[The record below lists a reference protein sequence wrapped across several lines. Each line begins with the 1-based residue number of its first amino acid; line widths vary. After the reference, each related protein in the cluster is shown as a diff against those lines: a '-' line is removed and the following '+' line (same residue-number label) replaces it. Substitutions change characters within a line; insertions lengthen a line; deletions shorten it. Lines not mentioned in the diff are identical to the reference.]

1 MSATFDPVALDARYQ
16 FAREAAKQAAEIGH
30 NLYLRRAEL
39 ITEHKGDDLQ
49 DVVSIADREVE
60 NYLKGAI
67 RERFPEDGFLGEESG
82 LESGRNGVL
91 WIVDPIDGTA
101 CFLNGLHNWC
111 TSVGVLIDGQPVI
124 GAISDPNHG
133 ETFHA
138 CKGVGA
144 FVNDTP
150 IRASQAGNVREGV
163 LGVGTSHRVRASD
176 FVPFIEGLLEAGG
189 MFVRTGSGALMMAHA
204 AAGRLIG
211 YYEPHINSWDCLAGI
226 VLMHEAGGRSN
237 DFFAGDGLLKGNPI
251 LVAPE
256 GLYPQLVSLIGNT
269 SL

>member
-1 MSATFDPVALDARYQ
+1 MPTTISSTAIEARYH
-16 FAREAAKQAAEIGH
+16 FAREAAKQAAELGH
-30 NLYLRRAEL
+30 NLYLRRNEL
-39 ITEHKGDDLQ
+39 ITEHKGNDMQ

-60 NYLKGAI
+60 NYLKDAI

-82 LESGRNGVL
+82 LEQGSNAVL

-111 TSVGVLIDGQPVI
+111 TSVGVLIDGEPTI
-124 GAISDPNHG
+124 GVISDPNHR

-138 CKGVGA
+138 CKGIGA
-144 FVNDTP
+144 FVDNTP
-150 IRASQAGNVREGV
+150 ILASQASNVREGV
-163 LGVGTSHRVRASD
+163 LGVGTSHRVQTSD
-176 FVPFIEGLLEAGG
+176 FVPFLSSLLEAGG

-226 VLMHEAGGRSN
+226 VLMREAGGHSN
-237 DFFAGDGLLKGNPI
+237 HFFAGEGLLEGNPI

-256 GLYPQLVSLIGNT
+256 GLYSQLVEMIGNP
-269 SL
+269 LL

>member
-1 MSATFDPVALDARYQ
+1 MISNFDSAAIDARYQ
-16 FAREAAKQAAEIGH
+16 FARMIAEQAAKIGH

-60 NYLKGAI
+60 DYLKNAI
-67 RERFPEDGFLGEESG
+67 REHFPEDGFLGEESG
-82 LESGRNGVL
+82 LEPGSNGAL

-111 TSVGVLIDGQPVI
+111 TSVGVLINGQPVI
-124 GAISDPNHG
+124 GAISDPNHA

-150 IRASQAGNVREGV
+150 IRASQARNVCEGV
-163 LGVGTSHRVRASD
+163 LGVGTSHRVQASD
-176 FVPFIEGLLEAGG
+176 FVPFIEGLLNAGG

-237 DFFAGDGLLKGNPI
+237 DFFAGDGLRQGNPI
-251 LVAPE
+251 LVAPDV
-256 GLYPQLVSLIGNT
+256 LYPQLAELID
-269 SL
+269 SFSR